1 MSEQETGDR
10 HGEEPTAIDEPV
22 EDEDRDDEFA
32 EFVLQIDERK
42 LMWTAIAVLTVAVV
56 ILSITVLGMRSRLN
70 QLPVSPG
77 GQMSPGGPQFFSENQ
92 GGQMGGGQMGGGQM
106 GGGQMGGGQMG
117 GGPGQGAFDPA
128 RAPRELGGT
137 PNNAH
142 MEFISGDEA
151 MKRVATFIADHRVEA
166 ADAAKLTQA
175 MEAGEATIVGLI
187 EKKERGELDEATFQS
202 EREQEL
208 ERRRAEITKII
219 GWQLSASLHERL
231 RGSGGS

>member
-1 MSEQETGDR
+1 MSDQETGDR
-10 HGEEPTAIDEPV
+10 HGEEPTVLDEPI
-22 EDEDRDDEFA
+22 EDEDEEGDFA
-32 EFVLQIDERK
+32 EFVLHIDERK

-56 ILSITVLGMRSRLN
+56 VLSITVLGMRSRLT
-70 QLPVSPG
+70 QLPASPG
-77 GQMSPGGPQFFSENQ
+77 GQMGPGGPQFFSENQ

-106 GGGQMGGGQMG
+106 PP
-117 GGPGQGAFDPA
+117 GPGQGAFDPA

-151 MKRVATFIADHRVEA
+151 MKRVAMFIADHRIA
-166 ADAAKLTQA
+166 DDDAAKLTQA
-175 MEAGEATIVGLI
+175 MEAGEATIADLI
-187 EKKERGELDEATFQS
+187 EDKERGELDEATFQS

-231 RGSGGS
+231 RGAAGS